1 MMKVVLMC
9 LFGSITAIP
18 VPVVEEMQS
27 GSGDYSNT
35 DRRNPATVP
44 EASFLQTFWRSPR
57 NVEGENSTF
66 GPSLSEQ
73 LPEKTTQKSP
83 EEDVIPTVPTAGKL
97 AADGPTE
104 VGPFSPSPSPSE
116 SSTVEASTQPKH
128 SDNSETQT
136 AAGGSGGQHAGVA
149 LDPGPTSRRSN
160 LQMVALMRPRIR
172 VRNAEEDDEENVKK
186 GKKTA
191 KGKKKGKGGN
201 KKETKNNKP
210 KAERKKKKF
219 FDFSFELDDFGLL
232 GDDPGQQDEPR
243 SKPETA
249 QAPADGGG
257 SSSDS
262 CSSSSS
268 SSSSS
273 SDSCDSSDSSDS
285 SDSCD
290 SSDSSDSSDSCDSS
304 DSSDSSDSCGSSS
317 SSSDSSDSSD
327 SCSSS
332 DSSD

>member
-9 LFGSITAIP
+9 LLGSITAIP

-35 DRRNPATVP
+35 ERSIPATVP

-57 NVEGENSTF
+57 NVEGENSTLI
-66 GPSLSEQ
+66 PSLPEQ
-73 LPEKTTQKSP
+73 LLEKTTQNSP
-83 EEDVIPTVPTAGKL
+83 EVDVIPTVPTAGKL
-97 AADGPTE
+97 VADGPTE
-104 VGPFSPSPSPSE
+104 VGHFSPSPSPSE
-116 SSTVEASTQPKH
+116 SSTVEASTQPKR
-128 SDNSETQT
+128 SDNSVTQV
-136 AAGGSGGQHAGVA
+136 AAVGSEGQHAGVA
-149 LDPGPTSRRSN
+149 LDPGPSSRRSN
-160 LQMVALMRPRIR
+160 LQMVALMRPRLR
-172 VRNAEEDDEENVKK
+172 ARNAEEDDDGNVKK
-186 GKKTA
+186 AKRTA

-201 KKETKNNKP
+201 KKEKKNNKP
-210 KAERKKKKF
+210 KAEKKKKKF

-232 GDDPGQQDEPR
+232 GDDPGQQDQPR

-249 QAPADGGG
+249 QAKANGGG

-290 SSDSSDSSDSCDSS
+290 SSDSSDSC